1 MTSTIERA
9 AHMVKILDEEIASV
23 EEEMLQII
31 NSDPSILR
39 NYELLNSIK
48 VKTRVYPTGAKLL
61 KADLS
66 QAANSAIVWDKEMK
80 EYYERKRKEGKA
92 YGVVLNA
99 VKFKLVGRMFAVVK
113 RGTPFVELMTYKK

>member
-1 MTSTIERA
+1 
-9 AHMVKILDEEIASV
+9 
-23 EEEMLQII
+23 MLQII

-48 VKTRVYPTGAKLL
+48 GIGTINAMNTIIHTNNFQAFETARQYACYLGIAPFEHSSGTSIKGKTRVYPTGAKLL

-80 EYYERKRKEGKA
+80 EYYERKGRKGK
-92 YGVVLNA
+92 
-99 VKFKLVGRMFAVVK
+99 
-113 RGTPFVELMTYKK
+113 LME

>member
-1 MTSTIERA
+1 MRDFAAERKRFVKQQAEYKGFLTDRKDCEMTSTIERA

-48 VKTRVYPTGAKLL
+48 GIGTINAMNTIIHTNNF
-61 KADLS
+61 
-66 QAANSAIVWDKEMK
+66 QAFETARQYACYLGI
-80 EYYERKRKEGKA
+80 A
-92 YGVVLNA
+92 
-99 VKFKLVGRMFAVVK
+99 
-113 RGTPFVELMTYKK
+113 PF

>member
-48 VKTRVYPTGAKLL
+48 GIGTINAMNTIIHTNNF
-61 KADLS
+61 
-66 QAANSAIVWDKEMK
+66 QAFETARQYACYCS
-80 EYYERKRKEGKA
+80 
-92 YGVVLNA
+92 
-99 VKFKLVGRMFAVVK
+99 F
-113 RGTPFVELMTYKK
+113 